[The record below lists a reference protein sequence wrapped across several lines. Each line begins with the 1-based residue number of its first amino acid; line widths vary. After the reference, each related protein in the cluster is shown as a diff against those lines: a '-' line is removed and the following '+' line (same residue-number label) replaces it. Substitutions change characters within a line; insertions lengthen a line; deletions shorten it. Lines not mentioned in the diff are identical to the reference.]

1 MPTQLL
7 RMQKNQLID
16 LKQNLESYVNLLP
29 VFGFNSGKFDLN
41 LTMSYLIPHL
51 INDIEAEPMFKKR
64 LTVSYP
70 SNLETYTFI
79 QALGGAT
86 DNFLKAYRSSET
98 KEFPYEWFDSAE
110 ELEN

>member
-1 MPTQLL
+1 
-7 RMQKNQLID
+7 MQKNQLID

-41 LTMSYLIPHL
+41 LTTSYLIPHL
-51 INDIEAEPMFKKR
+51 INDIEAEPMFIKR

-79 QALGGAT
+79 QVLGGAT